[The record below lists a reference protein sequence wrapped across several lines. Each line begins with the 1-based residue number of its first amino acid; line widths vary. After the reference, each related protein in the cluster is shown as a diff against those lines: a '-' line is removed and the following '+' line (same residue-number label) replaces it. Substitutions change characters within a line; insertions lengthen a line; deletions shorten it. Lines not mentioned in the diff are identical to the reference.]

1 MLKQV
6 SYRTRLLL
14 WILPILVTGLV
25 ALSLSSYRYIHSV
38 LEEELTASTLASTG
52 KSAETIENWLG
63 TLLLEPETI
72 AATPA
77 AQQINTD
84 FSLIDGQNVFRYK
97 LLHRKYAE
105 MFLDIYAADRRGQ
118 YHTVESDGQGHF
130 SFFKGDI
137 SDRDYFKSIMA
148 GGPAQ
153 FTQPLVSRTFGVP
166 TIFAVAPIRDE
177 SNQPQGLVGAGISL
191 GYVRKV
197 AESLTLGKN
206 GYGFII
212 ARDGTFISHPNPDWV
227 MKKRITEISDPTVA
241 ALGRAM
247 LAGGGGSIRYNY
259 DGVEKIAFYKPIPL
273 TGWSVATT
281 VPVRELF
288 APATRML
295 KYFVVITVIIT
306 LVIAGTIILASG
318 HVTRPLLELADHA
331 ARIGSGER
339 PLEEVELRSGD
350 EIGALAATFNAMAR
364 RLTHTLNTL
373 SLSERQYRTLV
384 DNLDIGIFRIR
395 PEPFGELVQV
405 NPAMLAMFNAGDMTA
420 FIALGLANRFQDP
433 AQWAD
438 FIGRIQ
444 DRGSIRNM
452 AVTMLR
458 MDGTPIVCHLIAN
471 AHHDGGGR
479 IDWIDGVLED
489 ITERRRLE
497 DQLRQS
503 QKMEAIG
510 NLAGGIAHDFN
521 NLLTAIIGYTSLSLE
536 AAEGGSQLHEFLGK
550 ILQTSQD
557 AAKLTQGLL
566 TMSRKQV
573 VSLMPIDLNE
583 TVRKVDHLMT
593 RIIGEDIDFR
603 TSCWPE
609 PLVVLGDS
617 HQIEQVLMNLLTNAR
632 DAMPGGGRCSVSTE
646 QIEIKS
652 DHAFAPSEPG
662 QYALISVSDT
672 GHGMDEPTRQRI
684 FEPFFTTKEVG
695 KGTGLGLSIAYG
707 IIRQHHGDIN
717 VYSEPGHGTTF
728 RIYIRCLD
736 FRQDLAVAAPA
747 ALPARG
753 DETILLAEDDARVGD
768 VYRSILQG
776 AGYQVIEARDGL
788 EAVAKFRQSRDL
800 IKLLLFDLVMPK
812 MNGKD
817 AFEAI
822 RALAPDVKVLYSSG
836 YTREILSGKN
846 LDESGVNFLSKPAV
860 PEVLLARVR
869 AILDGAVPPR

>member
-1 MLKQV
+1 
-6 SYRTRLLL
+6 
-14 WILPILVTGLV
+14 
-25 ALSLSSYRYIHSV
+25 
-38 LEEELTASTLASTG
+38 
-52 KSAETIENWLG
+52 
-63 TLLLEPETI
+63 
-72 AATPA
+72 
-77 AQQINTD
+77 
-84 FSLIDGQNVFRYK
+84 
-97 LLHRKYAE
+97 
-105 MFLDIYAADRRGQ
+105 
-118 YHTVESDGQGHF
+118 
-130 SFFKGDI
+130 
-137 SDRDYFKSIMA
+137 
-148 GGPAQ
+148 
-153 FTQPLVSRTFGVP
+153 
-166 TIFAVAPIRDE
+166 
-177 SNQPQGLVGAGISL
+177 
-191 GYVRKV
+191 
-197 AESLTLGKN
+197 
-206 GYGFII
+206 
-212 ARDGTFISHPNPDWV
+212 
-227 MKKRITEISDPTVA
+227 
-241 ALGRAM
+241 
-247 LAGGGGSIRYNY
+247 
-259 DGVEKIAFYKPIPL
+259 
-273 TGWSVATT
+273 
-281 VPVRELF
+281 
-288 APATRML
+288 
-295 KYFVVITVIIT
+295 
-306 LVIAGTIILASG
+306 
-318 HVTRPLLELADHA
+318 
-331 ARIGSGER
+331 
-339 PLEEVELRSGD
+339 
-350 EIGALAATFNAMAR
+350 
-364 RLTHTLNTL
+364 
-373 SLSERQYRTLV
+373 
-384 DNLDIGIFRIR
+384 
-395 PEPFGELVQV
+395 
-405 NPAMLAMFNAGDMTA
+405 
-420 FIALGLANRFQDP
+420 
-433 AQWAD
+433 
-438 FIGRIQ
+438 
-444 DRGSIRNM
+444 
-452 AVTMLR
+452 
-458 MDGTPIVCHLIAN
+458 
-471 AHHDGGGR
+471 
-479 IDWIDGVLED
+479 
-489 ITERRRLE
+489 
-497 DQLRQS
+497 
-503 QKMEAIG
+503 MEAIG